1 MNIEMVH
8 VKSNLSAC
16 RIALANFNG
25 HINEI
30 CYACEKSSFT
40 DLPGVIGKRLFRTG
54 SFPLATALHTDLVKA
69 PRHSYI
75 INHINERQPGHY
87 DSPTRSS
94 IPWVNYMQPHVF
106 RRGRVQAEFYS
117 TYHTIGPITLPLSEP
132 DSCDLRF
139 LVVLD
144 DWSDI
149 AVSGFA
155 ADVSA
160 RCFSVP
166 TLVFAL

>member
-1 MNIEMVH
+1 MVH

-87 DSPTRSS
+87 GGPTRSS
-94 IPWVNYMQPHVF
+94 IPWANYMQPHVF

-117 TYHTIGPITLPLSEP
+117 TYHTSGPITLPLDEP
-132 DSCDLRF
+132 CCCELRV

-149 AVSGFA
+149 AVSKFA
-155 ADVSA
+155 TDVSA
-160 RCFSVP
+160 RLFTVP
-166 TLVFAL
+166 TLIYSL